1 MKKKTLAMLIG
12 AAMVT
17 AAITGCTSG
26 SKETEAPATETVTE
40 AAAEQTEEAA
50 ETESEETT
58 EEETEAETETETE
71 EATEA
76 ATEAETETET
86 EEVTEEASEAESE
99 EAAETETET
108 EEVTEAA
115 ADEETEA
122 ETEAAEAETEEA
134 TEAAAEE
141 ETEAETEEVT
151 ETAAEEETEAESE
164 EATEESTEA
173 ETEAETEEATEA
185 ETETETEEVTEEAA
199 EETTEAETETETEE
213 ATEAA
218 AEEETEAASEAAEIV
233 EGTYTIG
240 ISQFAEHGS
249 LDNCREGFLAGLAAE
264 GFVEGE
270 NLEVEYD
277 NAQSDTGTAA
287 TIADSY
293 VSDGVDLIC
302 AIATPSAMA
311 AYNSAM
317 DTEIPVVYTAVSDP
331 AAAGLADE
339 DGVPAG
345 NITGTADALPVEEQ
359 LQMIREILPEAEKI
373 GILYTTSETN
383 SESTL
388 ATYEELAGEYGFE
401 IVSTG
406 INTIADVDMAAAELV
421 GEVDC
426 ISNLTDNTVVSALQT
441 VLSYA
446 NEANIPVFGSEIEQV
461 KNGCLASMGIDYIA
475 LGEQTG
481 QMAAVILKGESTA
494 SEMNFETCE
503 GASLYV
509 NTEAAENLGI
519 ELSEDYIAD
528 AAEVFETT
536 TVE

>member
-122 ETEAAEAETEEA
+122 ETEAAETETEEA

-151 ETAAEEETEAESE
+151 EAAAEEETEAES
-164 EATEESTEA
+164 
-173 ETEAETEEATEA
+173 EEATEA
-185 ETETETEEVTEEAA
+185 ETETETEEVTEEAT

-277 NAQSDTGTAA
+277 NAQSDTGMAA

-481 QMAAVILKGESTA
+481 QMAAAILKGESTA